1 MFGSGAAQQF
11 AAMIQQRT
19 GLTADGNRFA
29 GWFQGLPA
37 WCRTEMVGNH
47 AGAFRGHGG
56 ALGGL
61 AGLLG
66 GGAGGMAQAMTG
78 GAFFMKHEY
87 VIELPGNR
95 LPGGSLRENTS
106 MFRDHTWQQRGAI
119 GPRVQSGVPFIDQ
132 RYEVCS
138 PDPSFMRYVC
148 SSYELQ
154 QHLPR
159 WPQLNLSWEQER
171 VWLEYIDSPA
181 RISSHFGTAAQQNGD
196 MILQGLTLVAAAARA
211 TFAR

>member
-1 MFGSGAAQQF
+1 MFGSGATQQF
-11 AAMIQQRT
+11 VAVVQQKT
-19 GLTADGNRFA
+19 GLTADGGRFV

-47 AGAFRGHGG
+47 AAAFRGDGG
-56 ALGGL
+56 LLGGL
-61 AGLLG
+61 AGLMG
-66 GGAGGMAQAMTG
+66 GGGGMAQAMTG

-119 GPRVQSGVPFIDQ
+119 GARTSSGLAWIDQ

-138 PDPSFMRYVC
+138 PDPRFMPYVC
-148 SSYELQ
+148 SSPELQ
-154 QHLPR
+154 QHLPH
-159 WPQLNLSWEQER
+159 WPQLNLSWEPER
-171 VWLEYIDSPA
+171 VWLEYVDSPT
-181 RISSHFGTAAQQNGD
+181 RINSHFGAEAQQNGD
-196 MILQGLTLVAAAARA
+196 MILRGLALVAAAARA